1 MVPFIRPARAD
12 DAAFLAWVML
22 AASRSHLPRGL
33 WDLMLD
39 APDGECLAF
48 LEKLALAEPG
58 TFCHWSGFVVAEVD
72 GHPAA
77 ALSGYDPGAVA
88 EPEPVIGMTYL
99 GSGHTTAELETATE
113 RFSPFFTCV
122 PDQTPGTWIVEW
134 VATRPE
140 FRRRGLVESLLGTVL
155 STGRTRGYSRAQI
168 SILVGNTP
176 AQRAYEKQGF
186 RLVHDRRHPDF
197 EAAIG
202 CPGIAQYG
210 MEL

>member
-1 MVPFIRPARAD
+1 
-12 DAAFLAWVML
+12 
-22 AASRSHLPRGL
+22 
-33 WDLMLD
+33 
-39 APDGECLAF
+39 
-48 LEKLALAEPG
+48 
-58 TFCHWSGFVVAEVD
+58 
-72 GHPAA
+72 
-77 ALSGYDPGAVA
+77 
-88 EPEPVIGMTYL
+88 
-99 GSGHTTAELETATE
+99 
-113 RFSPFFTCV
+113 
-122 PDQTPGTWIVEW
+122 

-155 STGRTRGYSRAQI
+155 ATGRTRGYSRAQI

-197 EAAIG
+197 EDAIG